1 MRGIDVTEAERIL
14 CGVLADLFGIP
25 EVGPQDGFVRLG
37 GDSIIAVQVVGAAR
51 RAGLRITVRDV
62 LTLPDVAALAAA
74 ARPAGGGG
82 GRGGAAP
89 GGGGARGRRR
99 SGGVGG
105 RGGGAR

>member
-51 RAGLRITVRDV
+51 RAGLRITVRGV
-62 LTLPDVAALAAA
+62 LPLPDLGALASPI
-74 ARPAGGGG
+74 RPSS
-82 GRGGAAP
+82 P
-89 GGGGARGRRR
+89 
-99 SGGVGG
+99 SGLSGHET
-105 RGGGAR
+105 

>member
-74 ARPAGGGG
+74 ARPSA
-82 GRGGAAP
+82 RSARP
-89 GGGGARGRRR
+89 GDDD
-99 SGGVGG
+99 GVGPVLPT
-105 RGGGAR
+105 